1 MQRFLKG
8 AMLSTDEELMLEATQ
23 TLMDCAN
30 HIKQQNELISD
41 LKEENQRLR
50 DQVDKYRDRWNGT
63 SDEY

>member
-1 MQRFLKG
+1 M
-8 AMLSTDEELMLEATQ
+8 SPDEELMLEATQ

-63 SDEY
+63 ADEY

>member
-8 AMLSTDEELMLEATQ
+8 AMLLTDEELMLEATQ

-30 HIKQQNELISD
+30 HIKQQNELIED

-50 DQVDKYRDRWNGT
+50 GQVDKYRDLYMGT
-63 SDEY
+63 GDGY